1 MIRPLVLSL
10 SQCNDVHLVGGKAL
24 GLARLLAFGF
34 PVPPGIC
41 VTTEAYAEGLTRAGI
56 DPKEE
61 WRKVCALSGK
71 AREAA
76 LADYR
81 ARISQVDCSQLARQ
95 WLDAIQTIDASPG
108 VRWAVRSSA
117 TNEDA
122 GSTSFAG
129 LYRTRLGVATDQ
141 IGTAL
146 KDLWASVW
154 QERVIQYMGERGA
167 SGGIPAMAVVI
178 QPMLHAVVSGVA
190 YSIHPVTGRSF
201 HVAVNAVPGL
211 AAPLVDGQVTPDH
224 YVVEM
229 GPDQQPVWVR
239 RSAIAFKS
247 NQLLVGENG
256 LRQET
261 VEEPLRLRSSLSDEQ
276 LFELGRTAKK
286 IEQAF
291 GYPIDVEWVFD
302 SRKLWTLQARPITAV
317 HPSAELT
324 DDDCEWSRAN
334 YKETMPELPSPLGLS
349 YLEQFIRDHIIEPYR
364 RLGCR
369 IPDGVSST
377 RILYGR
383 PYLNLT
389 LFHLLVGQLRGNP
402 SLLPEQ
408 MGGEP
413 IKAVHNVR
421 PLGWLSFLR
430 AGIVMLIETRR
441 ATVHGASWF
450 ADMKDIARQCDPQN
464 IASLSFLDTI
474 RRLDELSR
482 WFQTHELTFGITGGV
497 SQCLQVLSTLLPR
510 WLGQDWMALSN
521 AALQGQ
527 GTVISAQQ
535 ILRLAAITDIAGHE
549 LAAKTFFKME
559 PWSPTEFRKV
569 LKGTAFLR
577 GFEAYVEDYGHRGL
591 GESDVMSPRLADN
604 PEAILA
610 VIRAQLGASSPG
622 TKAIQSR
629 QEQIR
634 TEALAEIKRRMA
646 WRLHRWYLYMW
657 CYRRLCRLFA
667 LREANRHHLMYFSAA
682 IRNLLL
688 HLGDLLV
695 AQELCDGRD
704 DIFFL
709 TLAERGELTAGKKR
723 DWRGLIRARRIERDQ
738 NATIRLPDTIH
749 DWETARTGSPP
760 IGSDDGTGSL
770 SGFPISIGTVTGPV
784 RLLRS
789 SADWNRVR
797 PGDVIV
803 VPVIDPGMVPL
814 FGIAGGLIAEMGGTL
829 SHGAIIAR
837 EFGLPTVANV
847 PGAMTRLADGQIISV
862 DAGSGT
868 ICSEPHQFG
877 SPDS

>member
-1 MIRPLVLSL
+1 
-10 SQCNDVHLVGGKAL
+10 
-24 GLARLLAFGF
+24 LAWLLASGF

-41 VTTEAYAEGLTRAGI
+41 VTTEAYAEGLQRAGI

-61 WRKVCALSGK
+61 WQQVCMLSGTG
-71 AREAA
+71 RETA

-81 ARISQVDCSQLARQ
+81 ARISQMDCGLLAGQ
-95 WLDAIQTIDASPG
+95 CLAEIQTVDRSPDI
-108 VRWAVRSSA
+108 RWAVRSSA
-117 TNEDA
+117 TREDTDQ
-122 GSTSFAG
+122 TSFAG
-129 LYRTRLGVATDQ
+129 LYRTRLGVATDELQ
-141 IGTAL
+141 GAL

-154 QERVIQYMGERGA
+154 DERVIRYMSERGI
-167 SGGIPAMAVVI
+167 SGDIPAMAVVI
-178 QPMLHAVVSGVA
+178 QPMLHAEVSGVA

-211 AAPLVDGQVTPDH
+211 AAPLVDGHVTPDH
-224 YVVEM
+224 YVVQM
-229 GPDQQPVWVR
+229 GPGQQPVWVR
-239 RSAIAFKS
+239 RRVVASKS
-247 NQLLVGENG
+247 SRLVVGENG

-261 VEEPLRLRSSLSDEQ
+261 IEETLRRRSSLSDEQ
-276 LFELGRTAKK
+276 LFELGRTTKK

-291 GYPIDVEWVFD
+291 GFPVDVEWAFD
-302 SRKLWTLQARPITAV
+302 SRMLWVLQARPITAV
-317 HPSAELT
+317 HPSDELT

-349 YLEQFIRDHIIEPYR
+349 YLEQFMRDHIIEPYR

-377 RILYGR
+377 RILSGR

-389 LFHLLVGQLRGNP
+389 LYHLLVGQLRGNP
-402 SLLPEQ
+402 SLLSEQ
-408 MGGEP
+408 MGGES
-413 IKAVHNVR
+413 IAAVHTVR
-421 PLGWLSFLR
+421 PLGWLSLIR

-441 ATVHGASWF
+441 ATVHGTAWF
-450 ADMKDIARQCDPQN
+450 ADMKAMAGQCHPEK
-464 IASLSFLDTI
+464 IASLSMPDTI
-474 RRLDELSR
+474 RRLDELSH
-482 WFQTHELTFGITGGV
+482 WLQDHELTFGIIGGV
-497 SQCLQVLSTLLPR
+497 SQCLQLFSTLLPR
-510 WLGQDWMALSN
+510 WLGQDWMSLSN

-535 ILRLAAITDIAGHE
+535 IFRLEALTDIARHE
-549 LAAKTFFKME
+549 PAAETFFKMD
-559 PWSPTEFRKV
+559 PWSAAEFRKV
-569 LKGTAFLR
+569 LKGTTFLR

-591 GESDVMSPRLADN
+591 GESDVMSPRLADH

-610 VIRAQLGASSPG
+610 VIRAQLGAASPG
-622 TKAIQSR
+622 IEAIRFR
-629 QEQIR
+629 QEQVR

-646 WRLHRWYLYMW
+646 WRLDRWYLYMG

-682 IRNLLL
+682 MRNLLL

-695 AQELCDGRD
+695 DQGWCDGRD

-709 TLAERGELTAGKKR
+709 TSAELAALTAGETR
-723 DWRGLIRARRIERDQ
+723 DWRGVIRARRIEWEQ
-738 NATIRLPDTIH
+738 NAGIRLPDTIH
-749 DWETARTGSPP
+749 DWETVRAGCVP
-760 IGSDDGTGSL
+760 IRHGDGTDSL

-789 SADWNRVR
+789 AADWNRVR

-847 PGAMTRLADGQIISV
+847 PGAMTCLTDGQMVTV
-862 DAGSGT
+862 DAGAGIIRS
-868 ICSEPHQFG
+868 
-877 SPDS
+877 